1 MEQNSIWVLIL
12 CFITIGGL
20 VVLYKDQLLQDK
32 KAQALYN
39 KGFDWAA
46 GMLVRRDMTVA
57 QVRATVPTSTTD
69 PYLCGVRDA
78 AHKLRNSTL
87 VRR

>member
-12 CFITIGGL
+12 CFLILGGL

-46 GMLVRRDMTVA
+46 GQLVRRDMTVA

-69 PYLCGVRDA
+69 PYLCGVHDA